1 MGRMKRTIAVMGH
14 YGSGKAEFAVNYS
27 IYLKNKGHDV
37 TLLDMDIANPYFR
50 SRERQR
56 VLEDKGIPVIFNI
69 YGFDITED
77 LPAITPRIRTP
88 LEDPDM
94 NTVVDIGGND
104 SGARIIK
111 QFIKYFEGD
120 DVERYLIINANRFE
134 TDTPEGALFHLKAIE
149 EELALP
155 VTGIINNTHMLA
167 ETRPED
173 VIKGHELCMKV
184 SEETGIP
191 VILDV
196 CLRKFEDDLKETG
209 YDLFPIDLY
218 MRPSWLD
225 AKV

>member
-1 MGRMKRTIAVMGH
+1 MNHCSLLSAVVSAPHMGRMKRTIAVMGH
-14 YGSGKAEFAVNYS
+14 YGSGKTEFAVNYS

-50 SRERQR
+50 SRERQK
-56 VLEDKGIPVIFNI
+56 VLEDK
-69 YGFDITED
+69 
-77 LPAITPRIRTP
+77 
-88 LEDPDM
+88 
-94 NTVVDIGGND
+94 
-104 SGARIIK
+104 
-111 QFIKYFEGD
+111 
-120 DVERYLIINANRFE
+120 
-134 TDTPEGALFHLKAIE
+134 GALFHLKAIE

-173 VIKGHELCMKV
+173 VIKGHRLCMKV

-196 CLRKFEDDLKETG
+196 CLRKFEDDLKGTG

-225 AKV
+225 ARV